1 MPSTQS
7 CFTLSRDLFWQ
18 INPNYSLAIEC
29 HNSMGLT
36 WRQNFPGLFTVL
48 FRRIWRDTWQV
59 TSKGTLNCHHI
70 WQVEVH
76 CFFLSFSS
84 SEIIRNQLSFSFDFY
99 RSTVDELKAPVF
111 QNLVRLLCNLQKQQQ
126 VPLNHWSRHASVAS
140 RLWHACE
147 VRTFRD
153 GQRCEV

>member
-1 MPSTQS
+1 M
-7 CFTLSRDLFWQ
+7 
-18 INPNYSLAIEC
+18 
-29 HNSMGLT
+29 
-36 WRQNFPGLFTVL
+36 
-48 FRRIWRDTWQV
+48 
-59 TSKGTLNCHHI
+59 GTLNCHHI

-140 RLWHACE
+140 RLWHAWSSH
-147 VRTFRD
+147 VSRRSAMR
-153 GQRCEV
+153 GLRSSMPQRFWEPPRRLRNLLVIEKSFVIYICRKINTCKWHLKGKLPGEANLLNSRFNIGG